1 MIFHFFKLLCIYTYV
16 KLRVVNLANIV
27 NTCML
32 GMCGEVKDPNQR
44 ISDINYMNIFF
55 AWF

>member
-1 MIFHFFKLLCIYTYV
+1 
-16 KLRVVNLANIV
+16 
-27 NTCML
+27 ML

-55 AWF
+55 A